1 MRELRILAGT
11 DPAAVRRA
19 EARRSWRTLGV
30 FWLVALIVW
39 LAVTVLAW
47 HAERSLGKASIIT
60 GYALFAVILSLAF
73 FKVRKRLLV
82 LPLGTVREWMLAHV
96 VLGALSVPLYF
107 QHTTGS
113 LWPGGRYEQAI
124 AIAFY
129 LVTLSGIAGY
139 VLQRLLPRR
148 LADLEGEVIYER
160 IPSELAALR
169 EQVEELILKA
179 VKELGSDTLG
189 RYYTESLEWFFWRPR
204 FLVGHV
210 VGSGRSASWIR
221 GRITALRRY
230 LNEGERAY
238 LGRIEELALR
248 KSRLDA
254 HYALQ
259 SVLKFWLFIHVP
271 AAVLLVL
278 LACWH
283 LLVVNIYAR

>member
-11 DPAAVRRA
+11 DPAAAQRA
-19 EARRSWRTLGV
+19 QVRRSWRILGI
-30 FWLVALIVW
+30 FWLAALVLW
-39 LAVTVLAW
+39 LAVTGLAW
-47 HAERSLGKASIIT
+47 HAERSLGKAAVIT

-73 FKVRKRLLV
+73 FKARKRLLV
-82 LPLGTVREWMLAHV
+82 LPLGTVREWMLGHV
-96 VLGALSVPLYF
+96 VLGAVSVPLYF
-107 QHTTGS
+107 QHTGG
-113 LWPGGRYEQAI
+113 LWPDGRYEQAI

-129 LVTLSGIAGY
+129 AVTLSGIAGY
-139 VLQRLLPRR
+139 ALQRLLPSR
-148 LADLEGEVIYER
+148 LADIEGEVIYER
-160 IPSELAALR
+160 IPSEVAALR
-169 EQVEELILKA
+169 NHVEELVLKA

-189 RYYTESLEWFFWRPR
+189 RYYEESLEWFFWRPR

-210 VGSGRSASWIR
+210 LGSGRSASWIR

-230 LNEGERAY
+230 LSEDERAY
-238 LGRIEELALR
+238 LVQIEELALR

-271 AAVLLVL
+271 ASVLLVL

>member
-1 MRELRILAGT
+1 MRELRILAGI
-11 DPAAVRRA
+11 DPAAAHRAQMRRA
-19 EARRSWRTLGV
+19 WRMLGIFWGV
-30 FWLVALIVW
+30 ALVIWLV
-39 LAVTVLAW
+39 VTALAW
-47 HAERSLGKASIIT
+47 HVERSLGKASVVT

-82 LPLGTVREWMLAHV
+82 LPLGTVREWMLAHI
-96 VLGALSVPLYF
+96 VLGAVSVPLFF
-107 QHTTGS
+107 QHTGG
-113 LWPGGRYEQAI
+113 LWPGGRYEQVL

-129 LVTLSGIAGY
+129 VVTLSGIGGY

-148 LADLEGEVIYER
+148 LADLEGEFIYER
-160 IPSELAALR
+160 IPSELASMR
-169 EQVEELILKA
+169 EEAEELVLQA

-204 FLVGHV
+204 FLLGHV
-210 VGSGRSASWIR
+210 VGSGRSTSWIR
-221 GRITALRRY
+221 ARITALRRY
-230 LNEGERAY
+230 LSDREREY
-238 LGRIEELALR
+238 LGQIEEIALR

-259 SVLKFWLFIHVP
+259 TVLKFWLFIHVP
-271 AAVLLVL
+271 AAVLVVL

>member
-1 MRELRILAGT
+1 MRELHLLAGT
-11 DPAAVRRA
+11 DRAAVRRM
-19 EARRSWRTLGV
+19 EVRRAWRALGLFWLAALV
-30 FWLVALIVW
+30 FWLT
-39 LAVTVLAW
+39 VTVLAW

-60 GYALFAVILSLAF
+60 GYALFAVILSLGF
-73 FKVRKRLLV
+73 LKVRKRLLV
-82 LPLGTVREWMLAHV
+82 LPLGTVREWMLGHI
-96 VLGALSVPLYF
+96 VLGTISVPLYF
-107 QHTTGS
+107 QHTGN
-113 LWPGGRYEQAI
+113 LWPAGRYEQAI

-129 LVTLSGIAGY
+129 VVTLSGITGY
-139 VLQRLLPRR
+139 LLQRLLPRR
-148 LADLEGEVIYER
+148 LADIEGEVIYER
-160 IPSELAALR
+160 IPAQVAALR
-169 EQVEELILKA
+169 QEVEDLILKA
-179 VKELGSDTLG
+179 VRELGSDTLG

-238 LGRIEELALR
+238 LGQIEELALR

-259 SVLKFWLFIHVP
+259 SVLKFWLFLHVP
-271 AAVLLVL
+271 ASALLVL

>member
-1 MRELRILAGT
+1 MRELTVLAGT
-11 DPAAVRRA
+11 DPAAARRA
-19 EARRSWRTLGV
+19 ELRRAWRVLGA
-30 FWLVALIVW
+30 FWLLALALW
-39 LAVTVLAW
+39 LAVTLLAW
-47 HAERSLGKASIIT
+47 HAERSLGRASVIT

-82 LPLGTVREWMLAHV
+82 LPLGTVREWMLGHV

-107 QHTTGS
+107 QHTGG

-124 AIAFY
+124 ALAFY
-129 LVTLSGIAGY
+129 TVTLTGIAGY
-139 VLQRLLPRR
+139 ALQRLLPRR
-148 LADLEGEVIYER
+148 LADIEGEVIYER
-160 IPSELAALR
+160 IPGEIAMLRDEVEAL
-169 EQVEELILKA
+169 VLKA

-189 RYYTESLEWFFWRPR
+189 RYYEESLEWFFWRPR

-210 VGSGRSASWIR
+210 LGSGRSASWIR

-238 LGRIEELALR
+238 LLQIEQLALR

-259 SVLKFWLFIHVP
+259 SVLKFWLFVHVP

-283 LLVVNIYAR
+283 LLVVSIYAR

>member
-11 DPAAVRRA
+11 DPAKVQRAQTRR
-19 EARRSWRTLGV
+19 ERRTLGL
-30 FWLVALIVW
+30 FWLLA
-39 LAVTVLAW
+39 LAVWAGVSVLAW
-47 HAERSLGKASIIT
+47 HAERSLGKASAIT
-60 GYALFAVILSLAF
+60 GYSLFAVILSLAF
-73 FKVRKRLLV
+73 FKARKRLLV
-82 LPLGTVREWMLAHV
+82 LPLGTVRDWMLGHL
-96 VLGALSVPLYF
+96 VLGALSLLLYF
-107 QHTTGS
+107 RHTGGF
-113 LWPGGRYEQAI
+113 WPEGRYEQAI
-124 AIAFY
+124 TLAFY
-129 LVTLSGIAGY
+129 LVTLSGIVGY
-139 VLQRLLPRR
+139 CLQRILPHR
-148 LADLEGEVIYER
+148 LADLEGEIIYER

-169 EQVEELILKA
+169 EEIEALIFKA

-189 RYYTESLEWFFWRPR
+189 RYYTESLEWFFWKPR
-204 FLVGHV
+204 FLLGHL

-221 GRITALRRY
+221 SRITALRRY

-248 KSRLDA
+248 KSGLDA

-271 AAVLLVL
+271 ASVLLVL